1 MRESIIKTD
10 IRIINLD
17 GKFQPQIYRFVKV
30 KFWERVRKEWI
41 ALDKDGIPLWFNK
54 KEDAIKELD
63 KIFNKKSDK
72 FPFIWYSS
80 PNSIFIPFLHSFLNF
95 ISSSLL
101 K

>member
-10 IRIINLD
+10 VRIINLD

-41 ALDKDGIPLWFNK
+41 ALDKDGVPLWFNK

-63 KIFNKKSDK
+63 KIFNKEEPECNITYYK
-72 FPFIWYSS
+72 
-80 PNSIFIPFLHSFLNF
+80 
-95 ISSSLL
+95 
-101 K
+101 